1 MPFRPKPDDELKI
14 GESTYYFA
22 EHPAAPGVTYGQS
35 GRRGTVYQIM
45 NASGKAWALK
55 VFLRQYR
62 EPRLVGQAER
72 IESFAS
78 MPGLYACE
86 RTVLTSSQ
94 YVDLIRE
101 HRELA
106 YAVLMPWIE
115 GKTWMEVIVGEESL
129 LPEQSLQYAQ
139 ALIEVFV
146 GLEERGLAHC
156 DLSGPNTILTP
167 ANRIE
172 LVDLEEMFVPGLLP
186 PSSLPGGSPG
196 YAHRTAPQ
204 GLWGPESDRFAGALL
219 LGEMLGWCDERVRE
233 AAWGEGYFEPAEMQ
247 SNCERFR
254 ILKTVLEE
262 RWGKDLADSFE
273 QAWFS
278 DTLRICPTFTE
289 WLAALPE
296 TVPAFR
302 DRGIDIEEQ
311 AHPVLESTRM
321 ELEEETWIE
330 EEAVPAETV
339 TAWKEVDISEATPL
353 EEGESWTCPECGK
366 LVKGNQGICP
376 FCEVGRRNVKAEAT
390 RALVMEQEADP
401 DSTRD
406 AVGEMKSED
415 KSKLELESAEGKG
428 MSALPRKYLLWGGL
442 GALLVIL
449 ICAIGGFFAVRA
461 LIGDNIE
468 PTETVVA
475 AVGEIATSTEVERD
489 SPTESPTENV
499 EAPSV
504 TSVST
509 EVPDPTEPPP
519 ATDTPL
525 PTNTPTATM
534 VPVPEGETV
543 HAIEEGQ
550 YYLLDLGSVATSAL
564 GWVIAPPTGQVT
576 LEGVPFMIR
585 TGDKVVIETQQHF
598 LPDNPTDVVLEV
610 DIDDPSKVY
619 VLMVGAGGYAG
630 VQEDWAW
637 EEFGQ
642 IILWFEDG
650 SNHSTPIVACE
661 NIRETW
667 TYMDDE
673 YGLEVC
679 APDGGEWVNVWQEAQ
694 DRGGE
699 GAFAF
704 IDRYEIDMPS
714 SLSSSRLVAIQ
725 ILDTSEEMVDSKS
738 PSVLIC
744 GITVKE

>member
-1 MPFRPKPDDELKI
+1 MPFRPQPDDELKI
-14 GESTYYFA
+14 GESLYRFA
-22 EHPAAPGVTYGQS
+22 EHPAAPGMAYGQS

-45 NASGKAWALK
+45 GASGKVWALK

-72 IESFAS
+72 IESYAS
-78 MPGLYACE
+78 MPGLYACD

-106 YAVLMPWIE
+106 YAVLMPWIK
-115 GKTWMEVIVGEESL
+115 GKTWMEVIVGEETLSPSESL
-129 LPEQSLQYAQ
+129 RYAQ
-139 ALIEVFV
+139 ALITVLV

-167 ANRIE
+167 AQRIE

-196 YAHRTAPQ
+196 YAHKTAPQ
-204 GLWGPESDRFAGALL
+204 GLWSPESDRFAGALL
-219 LGEMLGWCDERVRE
+219 LGEMLGWCDKRVRE

-254 ILKTVLEE
+254 VLKIVLEE
-262 RWGKDLADSFE
+262 CWGKDLADSFE

-296 TVPAFR
+296 AAPEFR
-302 DRGIDIEEQ
+302 DKEIEAKER
-311 AHPVLESTRM
+311 AHPVPESNRKD
-321 ELEEETWIE
+321 LEEQTWIG

-339 TAWKEVDISEATPL
+339 TAWQEVEISEVASID
-353 EEGESWTCPECGK
+353 EGESWTCTECGK
-366 LVKGNQGICP
+366 LVQGNQEICP
-376 FCEVGRRNVKAEAT
+376 FCEVGRRDVKAKPTKAPVT
-390 RALVMEQEADP
+390 APVADP
-401 DSTRD
+401 GSPREI
-406 AVGEMKSED
+406 VGETKLED
-415 KSKLELESAEGKG
+415 KPKSKLESVESKG
-428 MSALPRKYLLWGGL
+428 MSALPRKYLIWGGL

-449 ICAIGGFFAVRA
+449 TCAIGGFFAVRA
-461 LIGDNIE
+461 LTGDDIK

-475 AVGEIATSTEVERD
+475 VAGEITTSTEVAND
-489 SPTESPTENV
+489 SPTENPTENV
-499 EAPSV
+499 A
-504 TSVST
+504 VSPATTVAT
-509 EVPDPTEPPP
+509 EVPDPTETPP

-525 PTNTPTATM
+525 PSSTPTATM
-534 VPVPEGETV
+534 VPIPEGEYV
-543 HAIEEGQ
+543 HAIEEGR

-564 GWVIAPPTGQVT
+564 GWVITPPTGQVT

-610 DIDDPSKVY
+610 DIEGPSKVY

-650 SNHSTPIVACE
+650 SSHITPIVACE

-667 TYMDDE
+667 TYMHDE

-679 APDGGEWVNVWQEAQ
+679 APDGGDWVNVWQEGQ

-704 IDRYEIDMPS
+704 IDRFEIDVPS
-714 SLSSSRLVAIQ
+714 ALSSSRLVAIQ
-725 ILDTSEEMVDSKS
+725 IQDTSEEMVDSMS
-738 PSVLIC
+738 PSILIC

>member
-1 MPFRPKPDDELKI
+1 MPFRPKPNDELKI
-14 GESTYYFA
+14 GESLYHFA
-22 EHPAAPGVTYGQS
+22 EHPAAPGMAYGQS

-45 NASGKAWALK
+45 DASGKAWALK

-86 RTVLTSSQ
+86 RTVLTSSH

-101 HRELA
+101 YRELA

-139 ALIEVFV
+139 ALIAVLV

-156 DLSGPNTILTP
+156 DLSGPNIILTP

-172 LVDLEEMFVPGLLP
+172 LVDLEEIFVPGLLP

-196 YAHRTAPQ
+196 YAHKTAPQ
-204 GLWGPESDRFAGALL
+204 GLWSPESDRFAGALL

-254 ILKTVLEE
+254 VLKTVLEE

-296 TVPAFR
+296 AVPTFGER
-302 DRGIDIEEQ
+302 EIEAKEQ
-311 AHPVLESTRM
+311 AQPVPESTRT
-321 ELEEETWIE
+321 EIEEDTWIE
-330 EEAVPAETV
+330 GEAVPAETV
-339 TAWKEVDISEATPL
+339 TAWQEVEISETTSVDQGA
-353 EEGESWTCPECGK
+353 SWTCPECGK
-366 LVKGNQGICP
+366 LVQGQQMICP
-376 FCEVGRRNVKAEAT
+376 FCEVGRRDVKVEHP
-390 RALVMEQEADP
+390 RAPVMEQVADP
-401 DSTRD
+401 GPTREVVD
-406 AVGEMKSED
+406 EMESED
-415 KSKLELESAEGKG
+415 EPKLELEPAEGKG

-442 GALLVIL
+442 GALAVIL
-449 ICAIGGFFAVRA
+449 TCAISGFFVVRA
-461 LIGDNIE
+461 LTENDVE
-468 PTETVVA
+468 PTEKVA
-475 AVGEIATSTEVERD
+475 AIVGEIATSTEVMRD

-499 EAPSV
+499 EALPA
-504 TSVST
+504 TSVPT
-509 EVPDPTEPPP
+509 EIPDPTEPPP

-534 VPVPEGETV
+534 VPIPEGETV
-543 HAIEEGQ
+543 HAIEEGR
-550 YYLLDLGSVATSAL
+550 YYLLDLGSVATSPL
-564 GWVIAPPTGQVT
+564 GWVITPPTGEVT

-585 TGDKVVIETQQHF
+585 NGDKVVIETQQHF

-610 DIDDPSKVY
+610 DIEDPSKVF

-667 TYMDDE
+667 TYMHDE

-704 IDRYEIDMPS
+704 IDRYEIDVPS

-738 PSVLIC
+738 PSILIC
-744 GITVKE
+744 GITVRE